1 MVTKDYYGRLKSWQ
15 DLRKQLEKSKDPI
28 NQTVEFFNKLPT
40 SSMAVDPYNNKSWP
54 DPWMLIEE
62 NVYCRFLKVLGICYT
77 LQLTDRFSTR
87 DFEIHIS
94 IDSENHDLVYQIKID
109 NDMLTSYNDTY
120 ELTNQKSFTDSQ
132 SIVKMPK
139 LN

>member
-1 MVTKDYYGRLKSWQ
+1 MVTKDYYGRLKTWQ

-28 NQTVEFFNKLPT
+28 NQTVEFFDKLPT

-132 SIVKMPK
+132 SIVKMPR

>member
-1 MVTKDYYGRLKSWQ
+1 MVTKDYYGRLKTWQ

-28 NQTVEFFNKLPT
+28 NQTVEFFDKLPT
-40 SSMAVDPYNNKSWP
+40 SSMAVDPYNNESWP

-87 DFEIHIS
+87 DFEIHIG
-94 IDSENHDLVYQIKID
+94 IDSENQDLIYQIKID

-120 ELTNQKSFTDSQ
+120 ELTKQKSFTDSQ
-132 SIVKMPK
+132 SIVKMPR

>member
-1 MVTKDYYGRLKSWQ
+1 MVTKDYYGRLKTWQ

-28 NQTVEFFNKLPT
+28 NQTVEFFDKLPT
-40 SSMAVDPYNNKSWP
+40 SSMAVDPYNNDSWP

-132 SIVKMPK
+132 SIVKMPR

>member
-1 MVTKDYYGRLKSWQ
+1 MVTKDYYGRLKTWQ

-132 SIVKMPK
+132 SIVKMPR

>member
-1 MVTKDYYGRLKSWQ
+1 MVTKDYDGRLKTWQ

-132 SIVKMPK
+132 SIVKMPR

>member
-132 SIVKMPK
+132 SIVKMPR

>member
-1 MVTKDYYGRLKSWQ
+1 MVTKDYYGRLKTWQ

-28 NQTVEFFNKLPT
+28 NQTVEFFDKLPT
-40 SSMAVDPYNNKSWP
+40 SSMAVDPYNNDSWP
-54 DPWMLIEE
+54 NPWMLIEE

-132 SIVKMPK
+132 SIVKMPR